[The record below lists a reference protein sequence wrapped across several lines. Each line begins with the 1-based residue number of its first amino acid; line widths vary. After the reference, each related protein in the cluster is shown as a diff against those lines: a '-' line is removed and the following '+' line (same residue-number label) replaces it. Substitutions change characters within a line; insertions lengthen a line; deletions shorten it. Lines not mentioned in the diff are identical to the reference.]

1 MKHFRLVQK
10 SKVLVGDILYSDY
23 KELCTFVAENKEEAL
38 EKAKQFCEE
47 FGVQGNFKGENANL
61 LIREFYEH

>member
-38 EKAKQFCEE
+38 EKTILRRIWRPRKF
-47 FGVQGNFKGENANL
+47 
-61 LIREFYEH
+61 